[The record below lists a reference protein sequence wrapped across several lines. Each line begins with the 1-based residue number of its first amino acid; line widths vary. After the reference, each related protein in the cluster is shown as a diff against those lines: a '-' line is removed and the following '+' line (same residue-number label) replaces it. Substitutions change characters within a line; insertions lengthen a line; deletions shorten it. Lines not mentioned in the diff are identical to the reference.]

1 MAAHKKFA
9 FVTNLYFLASIVLI
23 IITVFAFTHYTA
35 YTVKMTNTV
44 KKTILFIPGLGLTPS
59 NYATLITNLKKDH
72 YTVIT
77 YTSPDTTTTNYQ
89 ATVNK
94 WTQAISPLIGKQNVI
109 VIGHSVGGAVAAHFC
124 AEDKRCIAGIDLDGG
139 AAYAERIPVPFLYIQ
154 GDLGSYCD
162 TQCVQGRTLMELI
175 TKNSKTQI
183 IHITGIKH
191 FNFTDL
197 RTEKLKN
204 ADYLGPIDG
213 RDIINKDIDNFLAQI
228 KQ

>member
-1 MAAHKKFA
+1 MNHSMKNIFSSLRFIVLAMLLIV
-9 FVTNLYFLASIVLI
+9 FVTFFLAYHPSS
-23 IITVFAFTHYTA
+23 AP
-35 YTVKMTNTV
+35 KN
-44 KKTILFIPGLGLTPS
+44 TILFIPGLGLKPS
-59 NYATLITNLKKDH
+59 NYATLITHLTNDR

-77 YTSPDTTTTNYQ
+77 YTSPDTTSKNYQ

-154 GDLGSYCD
+154 ADMGSYCD
-162 TQCVQGRTLMELI
+162 MQCVRGRALMELI
-175 TKNSKTQI
+175 TKYSKTQI

-204 ADYLGPIDG
+204 MDYLGSIDG
-213 RDIINKDIDNFLAQI
+213 RDIINKDIDDFLSKVQ
-228 KQ
+228 